1 VRFLLDSSGDL
12 THALNYDPYGVPL
25 QSNTATT
32 LGFTGEQTDPNDLLY
47 LRARY
52 YHPKLGA
59 FTSVDP
65 VLGVGGSTGWNGY
78 VYANANPANLTDPS
92 GACIGPLTLLLP
104 ACIAAGKLLIGGL
117 AGATIVG
124 GAAFVN
130 DVRGQVSF
138 PTGEGIGAVP
148 RGGDKHL
155 NRRER

>member
-1 VRFLLDSSGDL
+1 MRFLLDSSGDL
-12 THALNYDPYGVPL
+12 THALNYDPYGVPSQPNNL
-25 QSNTATT
+25 TT
-32 LGFTGEQTDPNDLLY
+32 LGFTGEQIDPNDLLY

-78 VYANANPANLTDPS
+78 VYANGNPTNLTDPS
-92 GACIGPLTLLLP
+92 GTCVDPLSFIVC
-104 ACIAAGKLLIGGL
+104 AV
-117 AGATIVG
+117 VG